1 VPEKIYAFLINLFAH
16 APTLIICLAGMLIAR
31 VQLRQNSRVARLT
44 LSALGLLF
52 ITAFVPS
59 LYSSWLARYLHEERM
74 LSMQQVSIVLAFIGI
89 LIEFARAA
97 GIGLLIAAVVVDRS
111 VGPSKTIDPEI
122 QGDQLAPRPSQT
134 GGTVQAFLAAALL
147 IGGIGQFA
155 IGLSV
160 TPRIP
165 ELGTR
170 IGVLGML
177 WGISGLL
184 FLLAAITARRK
195 G

>member
-1 VPEKIYAFLINLFAH
+1 VPEKIYAFLINLFFH
-16 APTLIICLAGMLIAR
+16 APTLMICLAGMLIAR

-44 LSALGLLF
+44 FTALLLLF
-52 ITAFVPS
+52 ITAIVPG
-59 LYSSWLARYLHEERM
+59 LYSSWLPRYLHEERM
-74 LSMQQVSIVLAFIGI
+74 LSMQQIAIIQSFIGI

-122 QGDQLAPRPSQT
+122 QGDQPAPRPS
-134 GGTVQAFLAAALL
+134 GRVGTVQTSLAVALL

-184 FLLAAITARRK
+184 FLLAAITARRR